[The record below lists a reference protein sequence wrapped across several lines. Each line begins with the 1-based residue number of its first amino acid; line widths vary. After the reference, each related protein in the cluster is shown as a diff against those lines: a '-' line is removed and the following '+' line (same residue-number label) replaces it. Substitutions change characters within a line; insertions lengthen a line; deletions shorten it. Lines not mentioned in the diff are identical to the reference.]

1 MGSGPLL
8 RLNLG
13 TPVADRLDAEL
24 WVSGIVDRAPLGSFV
39 GDRLVLG
46 GGASG
51 RLLVSHFGEERRFGF
66 WLHGGAGLGVST
78 GGEGTPGPMG
88 FAGALVSWQPTVQR
102 FMIGLEAD
110 GVAWENA
117 LGVAVLPSLRCTF

>member
-1 MGSGPLL
+1 MLLAILLAATTPYLEMSGGPGFVHQSGRSGLGSSSLL

-13 TPVADRLDAEL
+13 TPVTDRLDAEMWL
-24 WVSGIVDRAPLGSFV
+24 SGVVDRPPLGGL

-51 RLLVSHFGEERRFGF
+51 RLLVSHFGEERRFGL
-66 WLHGGAGLGVST
+66 WLHGGAGLGVAA

-88 FAGALVSWQPTVQR
+88 YAGALVS
-102 FMIGLEAD
+102 
-110 GVAWENA
+110 
-117 LGVAVLPSLRCTF
+117 